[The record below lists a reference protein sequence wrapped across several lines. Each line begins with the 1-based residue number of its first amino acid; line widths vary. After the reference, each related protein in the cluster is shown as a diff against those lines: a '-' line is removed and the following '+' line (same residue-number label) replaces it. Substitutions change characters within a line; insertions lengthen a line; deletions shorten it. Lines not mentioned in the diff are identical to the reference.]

1 MTHKYQIEG
10 LHCGSCVAKVKN
22 ELFKM
27 GDITEVEVQLKSPQ
41 ATISMSKHIPLTALQ
56 KAIKKAGEYII
67 TEAETNGQV
76 KMQEQVETKS
86 WFVTYKPLLLVFVF
100 IAGIATISSWRDGE
114 FHLMDWMAIFMG
126 GFFIAFSFF
135 KLLDIRGFADSYSS
149 YDLLAKKIY
158 SYGFIYPFIELGLG
172 LAYIT
177 GWQPFFTNL
186 ITAIVMGFSSIGV
199 IQAVANK
206 RQIRC
211 ACLGAVFN
219 LPMTTVTIIEDLLM
233 VGMALASLFFI

>member
-41 ATISMSKHIPLTALQ
+41 ATISMSKHIPLDTLQ